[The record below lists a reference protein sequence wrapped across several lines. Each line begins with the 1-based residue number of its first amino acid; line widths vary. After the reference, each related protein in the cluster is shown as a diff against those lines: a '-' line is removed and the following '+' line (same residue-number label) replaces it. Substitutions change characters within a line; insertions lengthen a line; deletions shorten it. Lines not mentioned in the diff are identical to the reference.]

1 MLRLMDG
8 PVRFSSP
15 RSHWPSFRCGKPG
28 SIVPLLPGFFLS
40 GICMELRASLPAV
53 ARAWANLSRAYLHS
67 RPWTRPCCNA
77 RVVTAGRGP
86 LLSRHIQGR
95 HTTRCEQALQRR
107 STSRPRACT
116 EIARRSV
123 RVQGRPASPL
133 ILYRGG
139 FAVGRLSPRRAVFL
153 RQSPRDSA
161 RKRGVATASATDNQG
176 LRIAC
181 PLYLCDWHMLG
192 AVREQPAFH

>member
-1 MLRLMDG
+1 MGRCVSPP
-8 PVRFSSP
+8 PVRTGPGFGVGSPAASCHCCRAFSCQAFVWNCELASQLWRAPGLISP
-15 RSHWPSFRCGKPG
+15 ELTSFRAHG
-28 SIVPLLPGFFLS
+28 SG
-40 GICMELRASLPAV
+40 RAA
-53 ARAWANLSRAYLHS
+53 
-67 RPWTRPCCNA
+67 T
-77 RVVTAGRGP
+77 RVVVIAGRGP